1 MCLGQTLSQPEGKE
15 SKAQKG
21 KKCIQ
26 GPKLISGDGT
36 LCQAFGVLYPIAV
49 LANQNQDPGSLHWLS
64 RSHRTEF
71 LPGDLCLLGRWHPLE
86 LWQVVTHVAASTLSP
101 QPTLC
106 THSSSWD
113 NSNSSAPPLSLPGCQ
128 PAGVPAGLCKDPSQH
143 PIPGPLGA
151 FHLPR

>member
-36 LCQAFGVLYPIAV
+36 LCQAFGLLYPIAV
-49 LANQNQDPGSLHWLS
+49 LANQNQDPGSLQWLS
-64 RSHRTEF
+64 RSHRAEF
-71 LPGDLCLLGRWHPLE
+71 LPGDLCLLGRWHLLE

-101 QPTLC
+101 QPTVHTFKQLGQQQFIR
-106 THSSSWD
+106 SSS
-113 NSNSSAPPLSLPGCQ
+113 SSLIAR
-128 PAGVPAGLCKDPSQH
+128 VPASRSSCR
-143 PIPGPLGA
+143 A
-151 FHLPR
+151 V